1 MKWLQSIGILMTL
14 FVTIPAF
21 ADNKP
26 DSTGMPGDNLDL
38 QAVLDL
44 FKTSKNP
51 ADFEKRL
58 NSKDSKVNNLDLNGD
73 HKVDYIKIVDKADGK
88 NHALILQVPV
98 SKTETQDVAVIAIEK
113 TADSTAVCQII
124 GDKDVYGE
132 EKIAE
137 PYDVD
142 HGSSTG
148 PADESAA
155 LAPRIVFVN
164 VWGWPCVY
172 YMYGPSYAM
181 YVSPWYYGYYP
192 MWWDPWYPMY
202 YYSYWGYMQ
211 PYHYGYYHYTNYCYV
226 PNARNVY
233 YAHRVNS
240 PMVQQRYAA
249 PRQNFAR
256 EHNVQQVRTGAVN
269 RPVVKSTQ
277 PVSATRTPMSR
288 GEAVGT
294 NRPVTNPVRTN
305 NGQVR
310 NTQQQPRT
318 TVRQGQQGGSQPR
331 MGTGYPRQSAPVM
344 RQPQS
349 MPRQSMPQSMPRQ
362 SAPVMRSGG
371 GFGGGMR
378 GGGGVR
384 GGFHR

>member
-1 MKWLQSIGILMTL
+1 MTL

-38 QAVLDL
+38 QAVLDI
-44 FKTSKNP
+44 FKTSKSP
-51 ADFEKRL
+51 EDFEKRL
-58 NSKDSKVNNLDLNGD
+58 NTKDNKVNNLDLNGD
-73 HKVDYIKIVDKADGK
+73 NKVDYIKVVDKADGK

-132 EKIAE
+132 EKIVE
-137 PYDVD
+137 PYDID
-142 HGSSTG
+142 HGKSTG
-148 PADESAA
+148 PADEASA

-172 YMYGPSYAM
+172 YMYGPAYSM
-181 YVSPWYYGYYP
+181 YVSPWYWGYYP

-249 PRQNFAR
+249 PRQNFAQSR
-256 EHNVQQVRTGAVN
+256 SVQPVRTGAVN

-277 PVSATRTPMSR
+277 PVSAARTPMNR
-288 GEAVGT
+288 GEAVRAG
-294 NRPVTNPVRTN
+294 NSGSRPAVAPVRTN

-310 NTQQQPRT
+310 SVQPQRTQPQSTIRQQ
-318 TVRQGQQGGSQPR
+318 GSQPR
-331 MGTGYPRQSAPVM
+331 IQTGGYPRQSAPVM

-371 GFGGGMR
+371 FGAGGGMR
-378 GGGGVR
+378 GGGGGFR
-384 GGFHR
+384 GGGGFHR